1 MTRRL
6 AFAAGALLTAA
17 ITAAGLVVLAVFA
30 LADRELDLDDQD
42 VGGAWLDQCPSEALL
57 SRDLA
62 PVRCQQHTGH
72 SGGHHAWHG
81 GVCTEWP
88 VLWDCEELDRG

>member
-30 LADRELDLDDQD
+30 LADRELDLDDPRD
-42 VGGAWLDQCPSEALL
+42 AGGAWLDQCPAEALL

-72 SGGHHAWHG
+72 RGGHHACG
-81 GVCTEWP
+81 
-88 VLWDCEELDRG
+88 